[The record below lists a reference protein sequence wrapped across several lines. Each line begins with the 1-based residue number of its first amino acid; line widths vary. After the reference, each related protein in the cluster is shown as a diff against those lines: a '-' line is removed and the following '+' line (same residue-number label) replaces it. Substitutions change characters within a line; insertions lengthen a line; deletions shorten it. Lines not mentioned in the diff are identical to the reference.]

1 MDRAKH
7 ELLREG
13 VGAATYAMCYVLCNA
28 AVIKKKQIEY
38 HGSGMIGGVYYRLE
52 VYPVKPGRDGHPF
65 SGTMIE
71 IRLVVYSGNR
81 RFSGR

>member
-38 HGSGMIGGVYYRLE
+38 HGSGMIGGVSGFHNTVKIDRYSVLYVLYYI
-52 VYPVKPGRDGHPF
+52 VY
-65 SGTMIE
+65 
-71 IRLVVYSGNR
+71 
-81 RFSGR
+81 